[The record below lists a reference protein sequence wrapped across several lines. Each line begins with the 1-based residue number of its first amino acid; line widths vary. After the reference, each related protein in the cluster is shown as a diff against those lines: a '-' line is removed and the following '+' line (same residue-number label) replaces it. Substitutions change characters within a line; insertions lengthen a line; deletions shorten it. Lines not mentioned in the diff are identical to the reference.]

1 MRESFDALA
10 PYAMGANL
18 VIVNVAFAFLLR
30 TLGRAISLKDV
41 LREKTPSAQTSALA
55 NAEALAAN
63 AAAIPTAANAAATP
77 TAALPDATSF
87 SRVSGLLGSIVLAG
101 FIWGLS
107 NVVLF
112 QAFADPAKISDL
124 LTGTSTFI
132 LSSSALFAPYAF
144 NSLKSLGPNQS
155 N

>member
-1 MRESFDALA
+1 MTETFNAWA
-10 PYAMGANL
+10 PYVMGANL

-55 NAEALAAN
+55 NAEALVKAEAPAAS
-63 AAAIPTAANAAATP
+63 AAATP

-87 SRVSGLLGSIVLAG
+87 SRVSGLLGSVVLAG

-112 QAFADPAKISDL
+112 QAFADPGKISDL

-144 NSLKSLGPNQS
+144 NSLKSLGPKQS

>member
-41 LREKTPSAQTSALA
+41 LREKTPSAQTSAQA
-55 NAEALAAN
+55 QAAN
-63 AAAIPTAANAAATP
+63 AAAIL

-87 SRVSGLLGSIVLAG
+87 SRVSGLLGCIVLAG

-112 QAFADPAKISDL
+112 QAFADPGKISDL